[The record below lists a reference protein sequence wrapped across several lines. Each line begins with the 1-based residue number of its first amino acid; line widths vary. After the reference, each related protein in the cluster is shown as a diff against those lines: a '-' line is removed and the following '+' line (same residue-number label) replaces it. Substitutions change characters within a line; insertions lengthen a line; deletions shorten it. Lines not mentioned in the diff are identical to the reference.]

1 MNETDFIDDK
11 LVELIEVIHEL
22 RLEQHDSEADRATN
36 EE

>member
-11 LVELIEVIHEL
+11 LVELIEVIQEL
-22 RLEQHDSEADRATN
+22 RLEQHDSKADRATN